1 MSVFTAH
8 SMIEQLEEEISNFKE
23 EISNLKEEISNLKFD
38 KRKLSDRVLNMTSM
52 LTKNRIAANKTLNDK
67 NKELETMQLI
77 VSDKTYLYE
86 LMRDERNTAKEEHLT
101 HKNSWNNL
109 MDLRDDEITELKETV
124 SERDYEI
131 AELKEM
137 LSERNDEI
145 ANLKTEISY
154 ENDNES
160 MLAIKNG
167 ELQTQIGLLS
177 EQHTDAIESM
187 RAQLLASETKY
198 TETRTQL
205 ERAAGML
212 SAISTASAYITDI
225 LSHLS

>member
-1 MSVFTAH
+1 MSVFTTH
-8 SMIEQLEEEISNFKE
+8 SMIEQLEEEIV
-23 EISNLKEEISNLKFD
+23 NLKEEIANLKFD
-38 KRKLSDRVLNMTSM
+38 KRKLSDRVLNMTNM
-52 LTKNRIAANKTLNDK
+52 LTKNRMAANKTLNDK

-86 LMRDERNTAKEEHLT
+86 LMRDERNTAKEEHLAS
-101 HKNSWNNL
+101 KNSWNNM
-109 MDLRDDEITELKETV
+109 MDSRDDEITELKETLSV
-124 SERDYEI
+124 RDYEI

-145 ANLKTEISY
+145 ADLKTEISY
-154 ENDNES
+154 ENANES

-212 SAISTASAYITDI
+212 SAISTASAYITDV